1 MVSKK
6 TLTAGVMA
14 AAMTASSVLP
24 VAASAAGTRTKE
36 EKFGDSTY
44 AERFLS
50 LYDDVVTNGQENGY
64 LSKNNVASGGFG
76 IPYHAVETMI
86 IEAPDYGHETTSEA
100 MSYIVL

>member
-6 TLTAGVMA
+6 KALTAGVMA
-14 AAMTASSVLP
+14 AALTASSVLP

-50 LYDDVVTNGQENGY
+50 LYDDVITNGQTNGY
-64 LSKNNVASGGFG
+64 LSKNNGATYG
-76 IPYHAVETMI
+76 IISVGCLHFISTNYPYI
-86 IEAPDYGHETTSEA
+86 
-100 MSYIVL
+100 

>member
-6 TLTAGVMA
+6 KALTAGVMA
-14 AAMTASSVLP
+14 AALTASSVLP
-24 VAASAAGTRTKE
+24 AAASAAGTRTKE

-50 LYDDVVTNGQENGY
+50 LYDDVITNGQENGY
-64 LSKNNVASGGFG
+64 LSKTNTASGGFG
-76 IPYHAVETMI
+76 VPYHAVETMI

-100 MSYIVL
+100 MSYIV

>member
-6 TLTAGVMA
+6 KALTAGVMA
-14 AAMTASSVLP
+14 AALTASSVLP

-50 LYDDVVTNGQENGY
+50 LYDDVINR
-64 LSKNNVASGGFG
+64 
-76 IPYHAVETMI
+76 
-86 IEAPDYGHETTSEA
+86 
-100 MSYIVL
+100 